1 MSNIALE
8 TPTET
13 APRLRLA
20 HRWCP
25 GYGVVTRRHLQC
37 KGCRPWRRRRHP
49 KGGIT
54 FRRSVS
60 GQNIPESI
68 SACGAACLLATL
80 PLFNV
85 EVFVGVACLSWPR
98 SASEARPV
106 ERSKQSGKKFVL
118 HKPQPQGA
126 TLKTCRCKGFPEDKG
141 SMHHGNAFQIILA
154 GQGLRAQCA
163 MWTFNVC
170 PRWIRQAPLL

>member
-1 MSNIALE
+1 MVVIFLVFFYFEASLGRREPRIPRLGRDPGVTHVRHSQAHVRPYCNNISFGRDVSNIALE
-8 TPTET
+8 AATET

-25 GYGVVTRRHLQC
+25 GYGVVTRRHSQC

-60 GQNIPESI
+60 GQHTPESI
-68 SACGAACLLATL
+68 LACGPACLLATL

-85 EVFVGVACLSWPR
+85 EVFVGVVCLSWPR

-106 ERSKQSGKKFVL
+106 ERSK
-118 HKPQPQGA
+118 
-126 TLKTCRCKGFPEDKG
+126 
-141 SMHHGNAFQIILA
+141 
-154 GQGLRAQCA
+154 
-163 MWTFNVC
+163 
-170 PRWIRQAPLL
+170 